1 MAIRTFN
8 IELKVENKTLEFW
21 KQRLA
26 DVRDAYNTAITL
38 LSETNMPL
46 TLANTHMVVY
56 DKIREMF
63 PDVPSQM
70 VIRLQREA
78 LSAMRSRKSNK
89 HSGKLPHKN
98 SLSIT
103 LDKRLYSNLSYDG
116 ITVTSEEKRKRER
129 MLFVRY
135 KMSDYMFSNYMP
147 CDPLLFIRNDR
158 MFLSVPF
165 NVPEKPLQNDLSVGV
180 DLGMKRLFVTSEGNS
195 YIDKRYLSRR
205 RAIRHLK
212 DVLKSKG
219 TKSAKMHLSKLKRK
233 EHNISK
239 DMCHRA
245 AKALIAST
253 DASIIVMEDLK
264 KIKKNTSK
272 TKEGYKKTRHNNAI
286 SQVPFYMFKEILT
299 NKATL
304 YGKKVE
310 SVSPTYTSQTDSRTG
325 KRDGERRG
333 CRYVCTDNVVLDAD
347 WNAAVNIAER
357 GLHPYTK
364 KTPLD
369 GALNFLCGRAQ
380 SIAHMQ
386 ECR

>member
-26 DVRDAYNTAITL
+26 DVRDAYNTAIAL
-38 LSETNMPL
+38 LSETKMPL
-46 TLANTHMVVY
+46 TLTNTHIVAY

-89 HSGKLPHKN
+89 HNGQLPHKN

-129 MLFVRY
+129 LMFVRY
-135 KMSDYMFSNYMP
+135 EMSDYMFSNYIP
-147 CDPLLFIRNDR
+147 CDPLLFIRDDR

-165 NVPEKPLQNDLSVGV
+165 NVPEKPLQNGTSVGV
-180 DLGMKRLFVTSEGNS
+180 DLGMKRLFVTSEGKA

-205 RAIRHLK
+205 RVIRHLK
-212 DVLKSKG
+212 DTLKSKG
-219 TKSAKMHLSKLKRK
+219 TKSAIKHLSKLKRK
-233 EHNISK
+233 EHNVSK

-245 AKALIAST
+245 AKVLIEST

-264 KIKKNTSK
+264 RIKRNTSK
-272 TKEGYKKTRHNNAI
+272 TKDGYKKTRHNNAI

-333 CRYVCTDNVVLDAD
+333 CRYFCTDNVVLDAD

-364 KTPLD
+364 KAPID
-369 GALNFLCGRAQ
+369 GALSFLCGRA
-380 SIAHMQ
+380 SSTAHMQ
-386 ECR
+386 ECC

>member
-26 DVRDAYNTAITL
+26 AVRDAYNTAIAL
-38 LSETNMPL
+38 LSETKMPL
-46 TLANTHMVVY
+46 TLANTHIVVY

-78 LSAMRSRKSNK
+78 LSAMRSRKSNR
-89 HSGKLPHKN
+89 HNGQLPHKS

-129 MLFVRY
+129 LMFVRY
-135 KMSDYMFSNYMP
+135 EMSDYMFSNYIP
-147 CDPLLFIRNDR
+147 CDPLLFIRDDR

-165 NVPEKPLQNDLSVGV
+165 NVSEKPLQNDLSVGV
-180 DLGMKRLFVTSEGNS
+180 DLGMKRLFVTSEGNA

-205 RAIRHLK
+205 RVIRHLK

-219 TKSAKMHLSKLKRK
+219 TKSASKHLSKLKRK
-233 EHNISK
+233 EHNVSK

-245 AKALIAST
+245 AKALISST

-264 KIKKNTSK
+264 KIKTNTSK
-272 TKEGYKKTRHNNAI
+272 TKEGYKKTRHNNAM

-364 KTPLD
+364 KAPLD
-369 GALNFLCGRAQ
+369 GALNFLCGRA
-380 SIAHMQ
+380 SSTARMH